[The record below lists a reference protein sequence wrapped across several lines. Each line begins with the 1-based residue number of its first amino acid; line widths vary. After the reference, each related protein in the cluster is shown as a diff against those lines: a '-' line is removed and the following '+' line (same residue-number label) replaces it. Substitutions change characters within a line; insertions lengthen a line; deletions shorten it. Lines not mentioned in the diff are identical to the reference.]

1 MAHFNICPM
10 PNKMEAKKTLQV
22 ECNFGIIGIIEA
34 HLNISVSDNVLH
46 IDGMKIWRQ
55 DRKKCK
61 VGGCVVYFKNNV
73 GHSPKRSEYLRP
85 RGYLGSSR
93 FP

>member
-22 ECNFGIIGIIEA
+22 ECNFDIIGIIEA

-61 VGGCVVYFKNNV
+61 VGGCVVYFENNV